1 MAKSGRNQQNLRG
14 GVLPAGGP
22 SVERGGIYYIEIPSA
37 VGHEIVKN
45 RPGIVV
51 STGAVNRWSNCVTV
65 VYCSASEKVEMPWH
79 ITVRST
85 PVKSTAL
92 CEHIYTVD
100 KSRIGRCLGRVSP
113 DEMARV
119 DAGVLAAL
127 GMKEPDDEDDRQEEP
142 VPEDARRELA
152 EARAELGVYKKI
164 YEELLGRVLAG
175 GGK

>member
-14 GVLPAGGP
+14 GVLPASDTGI
-22 SVERGGIYYIEIPSA
+22 ERGGIYYVEIPNA
-37 VGHEIVKN
+37 TGHEIIKN

-51 STGAVNRWSNCVTV
+51 STEGVNRCSNCATV
-65 VYCSASEKVEMPWH
+65 VYCSASEKKEKPWH
-79 ITVRST
+79 IAVRST

-100 KSRIGRCLGRVSP
+100 MSRIGRCLGRVSP

-127 GMKEPDDEDDRQEEP
+127 GMKEPETEAGTT
-142 VPEDARRELA
+142 PEDTRRELA
-152 EARAELGVYKKI
+152 EARAELGVYKKV
-164 YEELLGRVLAG
+164 YKELLEKVLAG